1 MTKTNSDA
9 NETELVKA
17 IREYLGWRQAVTIRV
32 NSGMKVIK
40 SDESGGKDRVFKG
53 AESGTSDIIACVG
66 GRYVAIEAKMPGN
79 KPTRA
84 QQDFLDSVRNFGG
97 IAIVAYNLDD
107 VDAGLDWE
115 PYR

>member
-1 MTKTNSDA
+1 M
-9 NETELVKA
+9 
-17 IREYLGWRQAVTIRV
+17 
-32 NSGMKVIK
+32 
-40 SDESGGKDRVFKG
+40 GG
-53 AESGTSDIIACVG
+53 C
-66 GRYVAIEAKMPGN
+66 YVAIEAKMPGN
-79 KPTRA
+79 KPTQA